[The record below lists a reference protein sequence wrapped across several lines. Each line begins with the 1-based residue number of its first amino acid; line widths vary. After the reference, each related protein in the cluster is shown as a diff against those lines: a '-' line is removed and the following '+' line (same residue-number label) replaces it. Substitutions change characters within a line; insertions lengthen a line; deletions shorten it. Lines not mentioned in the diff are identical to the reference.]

1 MRKFLEQKIEFL
13 FNNPNLLGAKLSY
26 KKEDIDFVLKT
37 NLIILYC
44 AFICG
49 IASVYYLLILENI
62 DALIYI
68 ITTIMMLISF
78 YINEIK
84 HLYFSKF
91 VSIFI
96 VNLALLLVCVFFKR
110 SEFYVFCF
118 FITIYV
124 TNILFSYKKLSYI
137 IILTIQCILCI
148 FIVHFFN
155 GNILLHQ
162 NLEKNILSNFL
173 FLIIMFS
180 GITIIAAK
188 INYLKDVEYLKDKAK
203 LFKINKSLIKINT
216 EIDQLNVAALHS
228 MKTPLYVAEDF
239 IKQLHKNAI
248 AQNEN
253 FDSQEYITLINNSIH
268 LSEMYVQNLFIYD
281 AIITNTITYEYF
293 NVLEKIKFVLEI
305 ATKKASNVS
314 ITVDCNDFMVH
325 TNEFCFLVIL
335 ENLITN
341 GLKYNNSDRKTLTIS
356 ARKNRYETVVRITDN
371 GIGIEPIYFDRVF
384 FPFVRINQNI
394 QVDGT
399 GLGLS
404 SVKIA
409 ASKINGN
416 VKIVESSKKG
426 TTFEFNFKN
435 N

>member
-1 MRKFLEQKIEFL
+1 
-13 FNNPNLLGAKLSY
+13 
-26 KKEDIDFVLKT
+26 
-37 NLIILYC
+37 
-44 AFICG
+44 
-49 IASVYYLLILENI
+49 
-62 DALIYI
+62 
-68 ITTIMMLISF
+68 
-78 YINEIK
+78 
-84 HLYFSKF
+84 
-91 VSIFI
+91 
-96 VNLALLLVCVFFKR
+96 
-110 SEFYVFCF
+110 
-118 FITIYV
+118 
-124 TNILFSYKKLSYI
+124 
-137 IILTIQCILCI
+137 
-148 FIVHFFN
+148 
-155 GNILLHQ
+155 
-162 NLEKNILSNFL
+162 
-173 FLIIMFS
+173 MFS
-180 GITIIAAK
+180 GITVIAAK
-188 INYLKDVEYLKDKAK
+188 INYLKDVEYIKDKAK

-239 IKQLHKNAI
+239 IKQLHKNTIPQKA
-248 AQNEN
+248 N
-253 FDSQEYITLINNSIH
+253 FDSDEYITLINNSIH
-268 LSEMYVQNLFIYD
+268 LSEMYVQNLFTYD

-305 ATKKASNVS
+305 ATKKATNVS
-314 ITVDCNDFMVH
+314 ITIDCKDFMVH

-371 GIGIEPIYFDRVF
+371 GIGIEPIYFDRIF
-384 FPFVRINQNI
+384 FPFVRINQNV